1 MVTAHVREMAWH
13 KTIGEGTKWGG
24 EEAAQHLRHIKAAHQ
39 YDADKFGLRL
49 QHS

>member
-1 MVTAHVREMAWH
+1 MVTANVREMAWH
-13 KTIGEGTKWGG
+13 KTTGERTKWGE

-39 YDADKFGLRL
+39 YDADKFGLCP